1 MKRIVLTVAV
11 LIVLVSGY
19 LVAAQPSLA
28 AESSKPITMKVSMF
42 FAQGSW
48 MGKQYQSWADELAK
62 RTNGRVKADM
72 FWMDSLVKQADMLPG
87 LKAKMT
93 DAGYLSQTYFPS
105 NFPLLMMVDNFGN
118 AGKDYGAAVLALL
131 DTEENEPN
139 LKTELEKEGVVP
151 IAPYFG
157 GVGHLA
163 VGKRVNSFSEI
174 KGKTIRTFGGTG
186 LNYFKALGMNPIF
199 MPYTDIYEAVSRGTI
214 DGFQMVLPLSDAFKH
229 YEVVRNIA
237 CISMGAPV
245 GPAVMMRRDLFL
257 SLPPD
262 IQKII
267 VDLRKDFGV
276 RYAEAVKN
284 DFEAVAYHRWVF
296 EYGVTL
302 LTLTPEEKAFNAKA
316 IETANDLMIKE
327 QEGKGH
333 KAAGKVWDYYMKAL
347 KKYTDERAKKS

>member
-1 MKRIVLTVAV
+1 MTFVV
-11 LIVLVSGY
+11 LIALVFGY
-19 LVAAQPSLA
+19 LIATQSSFA
-28 AESSKPITMKVSMF
+28 AESSQPINMKVSLF

-48 MGKQYQSWADELAK
+48 MGKQYQSWADELTR

-72 FWMDSLVKQADMLPG
+72 FWMDSLVKQQDMLPG

-118 AGKDYGAAVLALL
+118 TTKDYGAAVLAVL

-139 LKTELEKEGVVP
+139 LKAELEKEGVVP

-163 VGKRVNSFSEI
+163 VGKRVNSFSDI

-229 YEVVRNIA
+229 YEVVKNIA

-245 GPAVMMRRDLFL
+245 GPAIMMRRDLFL
-257 SLPPD
+257 SLPAD
-262 IQKII
+262 VQNII
-267 VDLRKDFGV
+267 LDLRKEFGV
-276 RYAEAVKN
+276 RYADSVKN
-284 DFEAVAYHRWVF
+284 DFESVAYHRWVF
-296 EYGVTL
+296 EHNVTL
-302 LTLTPEEKAFNAKA
+302 LTLTPEERAFNAKA
-316 IETANDLMIKE
+316 IETANDLMVKE

-347 KKYTDERAKKS
+347 KKYTDERAKKP

>member
-1 MKRIVLTVAV
+1 
-11 LIVLVSGY
+11 
-19 LVAAQPSLA
+19 
-28 AESSKPITMKVSMF
+28 
-42 FAQGSW
+42 
-48 MGKQYQSWADELAK
+48 
-62 RTNGRVKADM
+62 M
-72 FWMDSLVKQADMLPG
+72 FWMDSLVKQQDMLPG

-118 AGKDYGAAVLALL
+118 TTKDYGAAVLAVL

-139 LKTELEKEGVVP
+139 LKAELEKEGVVP

-163 VGKRVNSFSEI
+163 VGKRVNSFSDI

-229 YEVVRNIA
+229 YEVVKNIA

-245 GPAVMMRRDLFL
+245 GPAIMMRRDLFL
-257 SLPPD
+257 SLPAD
-262 IQKII
+262 VQNII
-267 VDLRKDFGV
+267 LDLRKEFGV
-276 RYAEAVKN
+276 RYADSVKN
-284 DFEAVAYHRWVF
+284 DFESVAYHRWVF
-296 EYGVTL
+296 EHNVTL
-302 LTLTPEEKAFNAKA
+302 LTLTPEERAFNAKA
-316 IETANDLMIKE
+316 IETANDLMVKE

-347 KKYTDERAKKS
+347 KKYTDERAKKP

>member
-1 MKRIVLTVAV
+1 MKRFAVTVV
-11 LIVLVSGY
+11 VFVGVVFGY
-19 LVAAQPSLA
+19 LFSVQSSFA
-28 AESSKPITMKVSMF
+28 AESSKAMTMKVSLF
-42 FAQGSW
+42 FASGSW
-48 MGKQYQSWADELAK
+48 MGKQYQSWADELTK
-62 RTNGRVKADM
+62 RTGGRLKADM
-72 FWMDSLVKQADMLPG
+72 FWMDSLVKQQDMLPG

-118 AGKDYGAAVLALL
+118 ASKDYGAAVLALL

-139 LKTELEKEGVVP
+139 LKAELEKEGVVP

-163 VGKRVNSFSEI
+163 VGKRVNSFSDI

-229 YEVVRNIA
+229 YEVVRTIA

-245 GPAVMMRRDLFL
+245 GPAIVMRRDLFL
-257 SLPPD
+257 SLPAD

-267 VDLRKDFGV
+267 IDLRKEFGV

-296 EYGVTL
+296 EHGVTL
-302 LTLTPEEKAFNAKA
+302 LALTPEEKAFNAKA

-327 QEGKGH
+327 QESKGH
-333 KAAGKVWDYYMKAL
+333 KAAGKVWDYYLKAL
-347 KKYTDERAKKS
+347 KKYTDERAKKP